1 MGKIRKQQ
9 IWEEN
14 LEFSLDI
21 LKRDSYGSWV
31 NKVRAESWAGD
42 RNVGWGEI
50 ALEGERGAWDSMPV
64 TEQ

>member
-1 MGKIRKQQ
+1 MGKIKKQQ

-21 LKRDSYGSWV
+21 LKWVIYGSWV
-31 NKVRAESWAGD
+31 NKVRAESCAGD
-42 RNVGWGEI
+42 RNVRWGEI
-50 ALEGERGAWDSMPV
+50 TLEANAWDSMPV